1 MNTVYDNYPVVNM
14 ETGKAFSVWRTQLMN
29 SYLVSN
35 GDVYVNNFRLPSEA
49 EWERAARGDL
59 ALESYP
65 WGGPY
70 IRNASGCFLGNL
82 NQ

>member
-1 MNTVYDNYPVVNM
+1 MKQA
-14 ETGKAFSVWRTQLMN
+14 KAFSVWRTQLMN

-35 GDVYVNNFRLPSEA
+35 GDVYVNNFRLPSEVVK
-49 EWERAARGDL
+49 ESRGDL

-70 IRNASGCFLGNL
+70 IRNASGCFLGTL